1 MALTLSNA
9 FSFQVFISYQSSREL
24 IANFIRNQF
33 ARFLSV
39 QREKG
44 KANSGDE
51 KASLESFLLWK
62 TIQTC
67 CYGQRHKYSLPQLI
81 FCGVLLFL
89 LLITTFKSLQQ
100 DASVFY
106 LLTCRT
112 IFRQSGYRW
121 TFVFQSSQYYASFI
135 TSFSHGLIK
144 QSDTKIF
151 GQKRK
156 LKRNA

>member
-9 FSFQVFISYQSSREL
+9 FSFQVFTLYQSSREL

-39 QREKG
+39 QRQKG

-51 KASLESFLLWK
+51 KASLESFQL
-62 TIQTC
+62 C
-67 CYGQRHKYSLPQLI
+67 CYGYRHKYSLPQLI

-89 LLITTFKSLQQ
+89 LLITIFKSLQQ